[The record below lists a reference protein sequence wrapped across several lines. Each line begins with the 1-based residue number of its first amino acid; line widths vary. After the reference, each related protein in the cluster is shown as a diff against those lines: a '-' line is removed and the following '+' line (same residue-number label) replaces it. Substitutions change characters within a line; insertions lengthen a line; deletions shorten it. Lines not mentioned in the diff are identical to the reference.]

1 MKNILK
7 KAFRKR
13 PWLFIVIIIYTAG
26 MIAVSIPKS
35 QEITE
40 DSDHWA
46 VWQAGKDF
54 FNKHELYYRDEVRP
68 YYYPPFSAFL
78 WQPLHA
84 LPLQF
89 SALILFLLN
98 ALVLLPLSIYLI
110 YQTLLNIGVSAKRA
124 EMAMILATLFTLK
137 YFWNNLVMFQINYII
152 LVFILGGIFYL
163 SRKKPHIA
171 GILFT
176 FVTFIKVIPV
186 FLAAYIFFFHFS
198 KKVALTMI
206 LTAVLCFTL
215 PVSTRGW
222 NMWVQDH
229 VDNYEILVKQYILE
243 GRVVADQANHSLKA
257 GFIKTFYPETRTNEN
272 VSTKDYAGIIQALTI
287 LQVLLLLILIFNA
300 ILLNRKKKYF
310 SLAYLASILL
320 FTHLFSGIT
329 WTAHLVTLIFCLLP
343 VLLIN
348 VKSLKTPGKIAYWV
362 FIVLMVFLGIEGS
375 DTVGE
380 KIYLAIRFYDIYTYL
395 LLGLFFF
402 CSWLIWDKRSASLYE
417 EGILI

>member
-40 DSDHWA
+40 DSDHWII
-46 VWQAGKDF
+46 WQAGKDF
-54 FNKHELYYRDEVRP
+54 FNKKELYYRDEFRP
-68 YYYPPFSAFL
+68 FISPPFDPFL

-84 LPLQF
+84 LPLQI

-110 YQTLLNIGVSAKRA
+110 YKTLLNIGVSAKRA
-124 EMAMILATLFTLK
+124 EITLVLATLFTLK

-152 LVFILGGIFYL
+152 LVFILGGVYYL

-229 VDNYEILVKQYILE
+229 VDNYEILVKQ
-243 GRVVADQANHSLKA
+243 
-257 GFIKTFYPETRTNEN
+257 
-272 VSTKDYAGIIQALTI
+272 
-287 LQVLLLLILIFNA
+287 
-300 ILLNRKKKYF
+300 
-310 SLAYLASILL
+310 
-320 FTHLFSGIT
+320 
-329 WTAHLVTLIFCLLP
+329 
-343 VLLIN
+343 
-348 VKSLKTPGKIAYWV
+348 
-362 FIVLMVFLGIEGS
+362 
-375 DTVGE
+375 
-380 KIYLAIRFYDIYTYL
+380 
-395 LLGLFFF
+395 
-402 CSWLIWDKRSASLYE
+402 
-417 EGILI
+417 